1 MSKFQEAAI
10 KWGDG
15 ARPMRRGE
23 SKQFDKFDD
32 FLWVVGCFSLI
43 VCSYIYAWIL
53 GPKLQ
58 KVSDWIAENCTIF
71 APRIQFLENYDH
83 HSHLIYSATILS
95 CASLLP
101 VFLILLA
108 IAYWKTV
115 VAKRLCESVSR
126 RRTPTF
132 MAVMTVI
139 FGSFFYF
146 FFLFVP
152 FEIDPRY
159 PGHARIFLWPLF
171 PIFSSLGAYLFTRI
185 LFVNLVGIMKLAF
198 LPGGHRG

>member
-15 ARPMRRGE
+15 ARSMRRGE
-23 SKQFDKFDD
+23 SKQFDKLDD
-32 FLWVVGCFSLI
+32 FLWVVGWFSLI

-71 APRIQFLENYDH
+71 TPRIQFLENYDH

-108 IAYWKTV
+108 AAYWKTV
-115 VAKRLCESVSR
+115 VAKKLCESVSKK
-126 RRTPTF
+126 RTPTHLLF
-132 MAVMTVI
+132 TIVVI
-139 FGSFFYF
+139 CSVFYF
-146 FFLFVP
+146 SFLFVP

-159 PGHARIFLWPLF
+159 PGSSRIFLWPLSPMF
-171 PIFSSLGAYLFTRI
+171 LSLGAYISARFLFST
-185 LFVNLVGIMKLAF
+185 LVGIMKLAF
-198 LPGGHRG
+198 LPGGHHG

>member
-1 MSKFQEAAI
+1 MSKLQKAAI

-15 ARPMRRGE
+15 ARSMRRGE
-23 SKQFDKFDD
+23 SKQFDKLDD
-32 FLWVVGCFSLI
+32 FFWVVGWFSLI

-71 APRIQFLENYDH
+71 APRIQLLENYDH

-108 IAYWKTV
+108 VAYWKTV
-115 VAKRLCESVSR
+115 VEKRLCESVSK
-126 RRTPTF
+126 RRTPTHLLF
-132 MAVMTVI
+132 TMVI
-139 FGSFFYF
+139 IFTLFYF
-146 FFLFVP
+146 FFMFSY
-152 FEIDPRY
+152 FDIDPRY
-159 PGHARIFLWPLF
+159 PGNMRVFLWPLSS
-171 PIFSSLGAYLFTRI
+171 IFLSLCAYTSARFLFSI
-185 LFVNLVGIMKLAF
+185 LVGIMKLAF
-198 LPGGHRG
+198 LPGGHHG

>member
-10 KWGDG
+10 KWGGG

-32 FLWVVGCFSLI
+32 LLWVVGCFSLI

-58 KVSDWIAENCTIF
+58 KVSDWIAENYTIF

-108 IAYWKTV
+108 AVYWKTV
-115 VAKRLCESVSR
+115 VEKRLCESVSKK
-126 RRTPTF
+126 RTPTHLLF
-132 MAVMTVI
+132 STVVICAV
-139 FGSFFYF
+139 FYF
-146 FFLFVP
+146 SFLFVP

-159 PGHARIFLWPLF
+159 PGHARIFLWPLSPMF
-171 PIFSSLGAYLFTRI
+171 LSLGAYISARFLFSI
-185 LFVNLVGIMKLAF
+185 LVGIMKLAF
-198 LPGGHRG
+198 LPGGHHG